1 MDKSIFQIVDK
12 LSLDELQTL
21 SLYISNKINSWNT
34 QVNIEEICYDF
45 ELKEKLL
52 SMGIKNMDQL
62 KKNGVIGLPESMWEK
77 AGWMIKTFDFDKLEY
92 KQYNKKVNYSN
103 RNLTN

>member
-21 SLYISNKINSWNT
+21 SLYISGKINSWNS
-34 QVNIEEICYDF
+34 QINIEDICYDF

-62 KKNGVIGLPESMWEK
+62 KKNGVIKLPESMWEK
-77 AGWMIKTFDFDKLEY
+77 AGWMIRTFDFDKLETKYY
-92 KQYNKKVNYSN
+92 KKKINYSN